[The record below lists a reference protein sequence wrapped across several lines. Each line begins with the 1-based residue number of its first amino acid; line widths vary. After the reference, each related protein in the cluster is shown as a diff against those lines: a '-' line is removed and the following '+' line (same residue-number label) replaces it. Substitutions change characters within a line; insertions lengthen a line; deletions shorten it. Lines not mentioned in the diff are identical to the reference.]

1 MRYLPLQLI
10 AVGIILCCRTAL
22 AGGSAH
28 TNVPKDPGSAVN
40 IFISSFQLPEDVK
53 RVVMLP
59 PANDVF
65 NGPLSDACQM
75 LDPVLQAELIKA
87 GRFEVV
93 AAEPETLRNCTG
105 RLSWTG
111 EEALP
116 TNFFDSLKQFYGCDA
131 VLFCHLTVF
140 RSSPPLAIGWRLKL
154 VDIKTG
160 KIIWAAD
167 QIYDANNPD
176 VAKAA
181 KQYEKARQPHQSTTF
196 HIYSFLA
203 WCINTPTRSVLD
215 DQWNILHSPRYFGE
229 FSAQQLLKTLPQR

>member
-1 MRYLPLQLI
+1 MRYLIIQLI
-10 AVGIILCCRTAL
+10 AVGILCCRTAF
-22 AGGSAH
+22 AGGSGSHVSAS
-28 TNVPKDPGSAVN
+28 KDSGSAVN

-59 PANDVF
+59 PASDVF

-75 LDPVLQAELIKA
+75 LGPVLQAELIKA

-160 KIIWAAD
+160 KIIWAVD

-181 KQYEKARQPHQSTTF
+181 KQYEKERQPHQSTTF

-215 DQWNILHSPRYFGE
+215 DQWNILHSPRYFGQ